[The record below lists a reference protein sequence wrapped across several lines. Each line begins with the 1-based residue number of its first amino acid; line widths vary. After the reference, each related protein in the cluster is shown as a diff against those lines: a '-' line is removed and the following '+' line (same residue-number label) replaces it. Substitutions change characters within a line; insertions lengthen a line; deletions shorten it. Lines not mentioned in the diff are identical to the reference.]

1 MPVRVLPARLAALA
15 LAASCIATLAPATG
29 PAMGRAIGQSHP
41 TDATPPAPT
50 VRVGT
55 VPVAAP
61 APRSWPTL
69 NTAAPRRDL
78 APRLAKVLTDTP
90 EIPGIGAAIIR
101 DGALVALGVAGTR
114 SKDSTTPV
122 LPTDHWHLGSC
133 TKAFTAT
140 LAAILVEDGVI
151 TFDTTLAQSFP
162 ELVPGMSPHWPDIT
176 LAQLSSNSAGITGD
190 MRAGGLWS
198 RLWNHAG
205 PESLARWHALETMA
219 ARASDAPPGTK
230 HIYSNAGFTFAGLML
245 ERATGRPYDSLI
257 AEYLFA
263 PLGIT
268 DPVWGVA
275 GADTAQDAKTPA
287 TIWGHTRA
295 GKPVMPAR
303 NADNPPAIS
312 PAGRVSLTLEDWARF
327 VNLHLIGHR
336 AAFPPAAPTPAAP
349 SATAPPATAPPAT
362 GLLPQT
368 VRTLHTPPIAGTDY
382 AFGWV
387 VQPLPGLG
395 TTLWHNGSNTT
406 WYAFMRFAPEHNAAT
421 IVAVNIASPGATKAV
436 SQLVEELLRTELN
449 IAKPD

>member
-1 MPVRVLPARLAALA
+1 MPVRVLATRPAALA
-15 LAASCIATLAPATG
+15 VVASCIATLAPATG
-29 PAMGRAIGQSHP
+29 PAMGQSQP

-55 VPVAAP
+55 APVAAP

-162 ELVPGMSPHWPDIT
+162 ELVPGMSPHWPNIT

-219 ARASDAPPGTK
+219 AKPSDAPPGTK

-257 AEYLFA
+257 AEHLFA

-287 TIWGHTRA
+287 TIWGHTRT

-327 VNLHLIGHR
+327 VNLHLVGHR
-336 AAFPPAAPTPAAP
+336 AAFPPAAPTTTAP
-349 SATAPPATAPPAT
+349 SAT

-368 VRTLHTPPIAGTDY
+368 FRTLHTPPIAGTDY

>member
-1 MPVRVLPARLAALA
+1 MPVRVLATRPAALA
-15 LAASCIATLAPATG
+15 VVASCIATLAPATG
-29 PAMGRAIGQSHP
+29 PAMGQSQP

-55 VPVAAP
+55 APVAAP

-219 ARASDAPPGTK
+219 AKPSDAPPGTK

-257 AEYLFA
+257 AEHLFA

-287 TIWGHTRA
+287 TIWGHTRT

-327 VNLHLIGHR
+327 VNLHLVGHR
-336 AAFPPAAPTPAAP
+336 AAFPPAAPTTTAP
-349 SATAPPATAPPAT
+349 SAT

-368 VRTLHTPPIAGTDY
+368 FRTLHTPPIAGTDY

>member
-1 MPVRVLPARLAALA
+1 MPVRVLAARPAALA
-15 LAASCIATLAPATG
+15 LALAVVASLFASLAPATG
-29 PAMGRAIGQSHP
+29 PATGPTMGRAMGQSQP

-50 VRVGT
+50 V
-55 VPVAAP
+55 PVAAP
-61 APRSWPTL
+61 TPRSWPTF

-219 ARASDAPPGTK
+219 AKASDAPPGTK

-257 AEYLFA
+257 AEHLFA

-295 GKPVMPAR
+295 GKPVTPAR

-327 VNLHLIGHR
+327 VNLHLVGHR
-336 AAFPPAAPTPAAP
+336 AAFPPAAPTTAAP
-349 SATAPPATAPPAT
+349 SAT

-368 VRTLHTPPIAGTDY
+368 FRTLHTPPIAGTNY

-436 SQLVEELLRTELN
+436 GQLVEELLRTELN